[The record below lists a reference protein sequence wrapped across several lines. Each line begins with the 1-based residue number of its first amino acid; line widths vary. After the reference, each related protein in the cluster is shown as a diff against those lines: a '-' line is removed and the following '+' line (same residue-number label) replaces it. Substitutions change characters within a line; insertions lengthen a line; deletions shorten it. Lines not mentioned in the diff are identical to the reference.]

1 MRNTFLFLIL
11 ILVSCNKARQP
22 LCAPPPP
29 SVQFRLIDGPTQ
41 KDMLAT
47 GILLA
52 SEISAVNSAGKSL
65 YVYISNG
72 DTMRTIHVSGFDL
85 GTHGYKL
92 KAGVREINFSAE
104 VIKGDCGPL
113 AGEMKVAGY
122 DAPIDKW
129 GSFVVTL

>member
-1 MRNTFLFLIL
+1 MRNTILFFIL
-11 ILVSCNKARQP
+11 ILVSCNKTNQP

-29 SVQFRLIDGPTQ
+29 SVKFRLMDAQTN

-65 YVYISNG
+65 YVYVSNG
-72 DTMRTIHVSGFDL
+72 DTMRTISVLGFDQ
-85 GTHGYKL
+85 GAHGYKL
-92 KAGVREINFSAE
+92 KAGEKEISFSAE

-113 AGEMKVAGY
+113 AGEMKVLGH

-129 GSFVVTL
+129 GSFVVAL